1 MSYSLTL
8 VVLGILFFNL
18 LCLLATYLIS
28 RDLRIIVSTLVKMTP
43 ENKVS
48 NDMSDIVDVIRF
60 INKLM
65 VVTNITLFVFM
76 VYKITN

>member
-1 MSYSLTL
+1 MNYSLTL

-28 RDLRIIVSTLVKMTP
+28 RDLRSIVSTLVKMTP